1 MPRPAACHMQRAT
14 ALFRKTLSDD
24 ALNELARETAFVR
37 RQRLVTAAAVVWAFV
52 VTLGGQSTEF
62 ISDVLR
68 TLNARE
74 GWTLRYKPFW
84 DRLAKPSFGAFMRE
98 LFQRLCKEVSVRI
111 LERDA
116 HGVAMQFSAIFID
129 DGSSFAVADGLRNVF
144 PGRFTKIKP
153 AAVELHAHMD
163 LLTGNLLRVTL
174 APDREAE
181 RQFLPAPKSL
191 PRGSLSLRD
200 RGYIDVPYFEG
211 LAEAG
216 AYLIC
221 RARTDLNP
229 TIVRVL
235 RGMPPNAARRWQ
247 GKRLQE
253 LRAKMPRCDL
263 ELLVSWPRPAGRSLE
278 LRLVIRYVPPKQ
290 KAPPSVRAKG
300 KTKRKSASES
310 WTWLLTNLPTS
321 VSSWAVGQLY
331 RLRWQ
336 IELVFKDWKSYAN
349 LHAFQSEQRHI
360 VEGFIW
366 ASLCAA
372 FLKRAIAHIAQV
384 IIHRPISTRLAAMA
398 GPHIVRLLADWA
410 RSGFRPKYLEALLS
424 FMLGNTL
431 PTHPERIARAPAAAI
446 GLRPRTW
453 SPQPLAA
460 GA

>member
-1 MPRPAACHMQRAT
+1 MRQAG
-14 ALFRKTLSDD
+14 ALFSNTLSDRGLD
-24 ALNELARETAFVR
+24 ELARETGFVR
-37 RQRLVTAAAVVWAFV
+37 RQRLVTATAVVWAFV
-52 VTLGGQSTEF
+52 VTLGGQSTEY

-68 TLNARE
+68 TLNAQE

-84 DRLAKPSFGAFMRE
+84 DRLAQPAFAAFMRE
-98 LFQRLCKEVSVRI
+98 LFQRLCREVSLRI

-116 HGVAMQFSAIFID
+116 RGVAMQFSAIFID
-129 DGSSFAVADGLRNVF
+129 DGSSFAVADGLRDVF

-163 LLTGNLLRVTL
+163 LLSGNLLRVTL
-174 APDREAE
+174 APDTETE
-181 RQFLPAPKSL
+181 RKFLPAPASL

-200 RGYIDVPYFEG
+200 RGYIDVSYFEG
-211 LAEAG
+211 LADSG

-221 RARTDLNP
+221 RAGTDLNP

-235 RGMPPNAARRWQ
+235 RGMSARDARRWA

-253 LRAKMPRCDL
+253 LRAKMPRRDL
-263 ELLVSWPRPAGRSLE
+263 ELLVSWPRPAGRSVE

-290 KAPPSVRAKG
+290 KAPKSVRAKG

-321 VSSWAVGQLY
+321 VSPWAVGQLY

-336 IELVFKDWKSYAN
+336 IELVFKDWKSCAN

-372 FLKRAIAHIAQV
+372 FLKRAAAHVAQV
-384 IIHRPISTRLAAMA
+384 LAHRPISTRLAAMA
-398 GPHIVRLLADWA
+398 GPHIVRLLAAWA
-410 RSGFRPKYLEALLS
+410 RSGFRAKHLDRLLA
-424 FMLGNTL
+424 FLLGNAL
-431 PTHPERIARAPAAAI
+431 PTHPERISRSPAAAV
-446 GLRPRTW
+446 GLRPRTRPPW
-453 SPQPLAA
+453 RLAA
-460 GA
+460 